1 MPSAAFD
8 RARKLLNGARPGA
21 VFRARALG
29 IIQSLLALALLG
41 VAALACDLVTS
52 GGRAEVL
59 NEDFNELPTWV
70 TNRAIPLR
78 PSVSLVEDSGL
89 FSIIAANID
98 SANPLHRGGARILS
112 AVLTALPN
120 LQYNKETLSFLVM
133 LALTLLLMLALTS
146 RLRRTALAEAATA
159 VASQLRK
166 QIHRQMYRLGQSS
179 LPTEGTGPVVNLFT
193 REVNDVRDGLYHQ
206 LDIGW
211 RMPLLAFGLVC
222 FVVLVSWRSTIFLIS
237 LGALVWWAASVL
249 RKSSSMLSTIAVR
262 DAALQ
267 LGALQE
273 DLSLLRIVRVHGMEE
288 VDKSR
293 FDEHLERFTEADAR
307 RIVAEGH
314 GRVILFLLFGAAAV
328 LGLAVLAYGVV
339 VNHHS
344 PTSALFLVAA
354 LGGLLVPI
362 RELAKMR
369 RAVRQAERSAGAI
382 YDYLDRSTELHQAG
396 GAHFLAPLKTR
407 ISFENVTLEG
417 PNSRKLLDGLSVEIK
432 AGSRVAIMS
441 PDEDSKYA
449 LACLIPR
456 LIDPKIGRV
465 RIDGVDLR
473 DVTLE
478 SVRAQ
483 VSTVLQ
489 ADLVFSDTV
498 FANIALGDSSYDL
511 PRVMEAAKLA
521 HAHQFIQDLPE
532 GYETTIGPLGTY
544 LTIDQRYRIGLARAA
559 LHDPSIV
566 IIEEPD
572 VPIDDDVKP
581 LLDDTLNRLA
591 AHRTIIIL
599 PHRLSTIRSCDQV
612 IVIQNGRLEAVGA
625 PREVHSSSKLYRHLQ
640 YTEFNQ
646 FATGEVE
653 AGQMGV

>member
-1 MPSAAFD
+1 
-8 RARKLLNGARPGA
+8 
-21 VFRARALG
+21 V
-29 IIQSLLALALLG
+29 LALLG

-52 GGRAEVL
+52 GGRAEVPEATL
-59 NEDFNELPTWV
+59 SELPAWV
-70 TNRAIPLR
+70 SNRAVPLR
-78 PSVSLVEDSGL
+78 PSVLLVEDSGL
-89 FSIIAANID
+89 FPIIGANID
-98 SANPLHRGGARILS
+98 SANPFHRASARILS
-112 AVLTALPN
+112 ATLTALPN
-120 LQYNKETLSFLVM
+120 LRYNTPTLSFLVM
-133 LALTLLLMLALTS
+133 LSLTLLLLLALAA
-146 RLRRTALAEAATA
+146 RMRRTALAEAATT
-159 VASQLRK
+159 VAAQLRK

-193 REVNDVRDGLYHQ
+193 REVNDVRDGLFQ
-206 LDIGW
+206 LLDVGW
-211 RMPLLAFGLVC
+211 RMPLLAFGLFC
-222 FVVLVSWRSTIFLIS
+222 FVLLVSWRSTVFLVS
-237 LGALVWWAASVL
+237 LGALVWWAAYVL
-249 RKSSSMLSTIAVR
+249 RKSSSMLTTIAVR

-293 FDEHLERFTEADAR
+293 FDEHLDRFTEADAR

-314 GRVILFLLFGAAAV
+314 GRVILFLLFGAASV
-328 LGLAVLAYGVV
+328 LGLAVLAFGVV

-344 PTSALFLVAA
+344 PTSGLFLLAA
-354 LGGLLVPI
+354 LGGLIVPL
-362 RELAKMR
+362 REGRKLS
-369 RAVRQAERSAGAI
+369 RALGQAERSAGAI

-396 GAHFLAPLKTR
+396 GAQFLAPLKSRVT
-407 ISFENVTLEG
+407 FENVTLEG
-417 PNSRKLLDGLSVEIK
+417 PNGRKLLDGLSVEIK
-432 AGSRVAIMS
+432 AGSLVAIMS

-498 FANIALGDSSYDL
+498 FANIALGDTSYDL

-521 HAHQFIQDLPE
+521 HAHKFIQDLPD
-532 GYETTIGPLGTY
+532 GYETPIGPLGTY

-581 LLDDTLNRLA
+581 LLDDTLTRLGA
-591 AHRTIIIL
+591 DRTLSIL

-625 PREVHSSSKLYRHLQ
+625 PRDVHSSSKLYRHLQ

-653 AGQMGV
+653 AGQMGA